1 MCVYACV
8 CVCDTNRD
16 TCIHVIDKE
25 KDLYSYVS
33 LSLALCLC
41 VCVCVSD
48 TNRDT
53 YMHVIDKE
61 KDLYSYVSLSLALC
75 LCVCMRV
82 CVCVTPIEIR
92 AYM

>member
-1 MCVYACV
+1 MCVWG
-8 CVCDTNRD
+8 
-16 TCIHVIDKE
+16 
-25 KDLYSYVS
+25 L
-33 LSLALCLC
+33 
-41 VCVCVSD
+41 VCVSD

-82 CVCVTPIEIR
+82 CVCE
-92 AYM
+92 